1 MTEFVPFADDASS
14 ISIAELTIENGTDRM
29 TLYGS
34 LDITCDKRGLAHAR
48 ALQALLDR
56 AVRCLEAEQDLPDA
70 VPAPAAPKAV
80 ANPFS

>member
-1 MTEFVPFADDASS
+1 MTEFIPFADDAAST
-14 ISIAELTIENGTDRM
+14 SIAELTIENGTDRM

-48 ALQALLDR
+48 DLQALLDQ
-56 AVRCLEAEQDLPDA
+56 AVRHLEAERDLPDA
-70 VPAPAAPKAV
+70 VPKAV